1 MKKTKL
7 KKHMAAGEYISKTK
21 RERQTRE
28 NNSSN
33 NNSNNNSNKINQ
45 WIYIVDSYVSI
56 I

>member
-33 NNSNNNSNKINQ
+33 NNSNNNDKTAKQIEEKI
-45 WIYIVDSYVSI
+45 IKK
-56 I
+56 